1 MSLIQNTFEAYAARF
16 FADNNQKADRI
27 MNVAL
32 WSYFFFGVFLSFFY
46 DTYLIAF
53 GVGGLCLLSYYL
65 TKFLLPAGTVHHY
78 VLSVVVGLFC
88 AQFIYQMHGLFEMH
102 FFFFVGS
109 ALLII
114 YQNWKLQL
122 PLITFIVIHHGTF
135 AYLQYTGMKDIYFTQ
150 LEFMDLQTFLFHAA
164 IATAILFINGMWG
177 FILAKRATVEVRNT
191 HVLENQV
198 KTIEENIRFAEEI
211 SKGNLTM
218 EYKMIDEGDNLGK
231 SLLKM
236 RHNLLE
242 ASTRER
248 EEKYIT
254 HGIAALG
261 DILRKHNDSISTLT
275 NELVA
280 EIVKYTKSNQGGI
293 FLLEESEEEGSYLN
307 LSACYAYD
315 RKRYLTKRIEVGSSL
330 VGQCFLEREVIVMTD
345 VPADYVKITS
355 GLGLATPNSIILVPL
370 MANEEITGVME
381 LASFHTFTTGQIEYL
396 KKASEAI
403 AASLISVKTTDRIK
417 GLLNDSQQRTEELRA
432 QEEEMRQN
440 MEELSATQE
449 EMSRSNSEVE
459 NRMRAINE
467 SGIASIE
474 FRLDGTILS
483 ANEAFLNL
491 TGYSLYEIQNKHHR
505 MLVDKAYAA
514 STNYAEFWTSL
525 SAGVVQSGVYPYQR
539 KNGTNV
545 NTYGSYSIIRDKSG
559 KPKQVLNLAV
569 DLSRTGIQEPE
580 LG

>member
-1 MSLIQNTFEAYAARF
+1 MSTVQSTFESYASRF
-16 FADNNQKADRI
+16 FAENDQKADRI
-27 MNVAL
+27 MNIAL
-32 WSYFFFGVFLSFFY
+32 WSYFAFGIFLSFFY
-46 DTYLIAF
+46 DTYLIGL

-65 TKFLLPAGTVHHY
+65 TKILLPKSKVHHY

-122 PLITFIVIHHGTF
+122 PLITFIVVHHGTF

-150 LEFMDLQTFLFHAA
+150 LDFMDLQTFLFHAA
-164 IATAILFINGMWG
+164 IASAILFINGMWSY
-177 FILAKRATVEVRNT
+177 ILANRATLEVKT
-191 HVLENQV
+191 KYVLETQV
-198 KTIEENIRFAEEI
+198 KTVEENIRFAEEI
-211 SKGNLTM
+211 SKGNLTID
-218 EYKMIDEGDNLGK
+218 YSVTDEGDNLGK

-242 ASTRER
+242 AASRER

-254 HGIAALG
+254 QGIATLG
-261 DILRKHNDSISTLT
+261 EILRKHNDSIETLT
-275 NELVA
+275 GELIR
-280 EIVKYTKSNQGGI
+280 EIVKYTESNQGGI
-293 FLLEESEEEGSYLN
+293 FLLEEHEEEGSYLN

-315 RKRYLTKRIEVGSSL
+315 RKRFLEKRIDIGSSL
-330 VGQCFLEREVIVMTD
+330 VGQCFLEKEVIVMTQ
-345 VPADYVKITS
+345 VPKDYVKITS

-370 MANEEITGVME
+370 MSNEEITGVME
-381 LASFHTFTTGQIEYL
+381 LASFHAFNEGQIEYL

-403 AASLISVKTTDRIK
+403 AASLISVKTTERIK

-449 EMSRSNSEVE
+449 EMSRSNAEVE

-474 FRLDGTILS
+474 FSLDGNIVA

-491 TGYSLYEIQNKHHR
+491 TGYTLPELQGKHHR
-505 MLVDKAYAA
+505 ILVDKSHAI
-514 STNYAEFWTSL
+514 SEEYAEFWREL
-525 SAGVVQSGVYPYQR
+525 SMGVVQSGVNEYVR
-539 KNGTNV
+539 KNGAKV
-545 NTYGSYSIIRDKSG
+545 NTYGSYSIIRDKNG

-569 DLSRTGIQEPE
+569 DLSRASVQQAE
-580 LG
+580 LQ